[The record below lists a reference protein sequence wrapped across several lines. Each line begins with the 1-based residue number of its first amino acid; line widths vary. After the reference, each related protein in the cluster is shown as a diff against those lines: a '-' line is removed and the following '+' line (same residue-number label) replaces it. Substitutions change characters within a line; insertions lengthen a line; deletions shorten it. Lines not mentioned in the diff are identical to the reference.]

1 MTDTKAIQ
9 KRKRPD
15 LQPITEEGDNAR
27 YLTHMVSLK
36 SQPGID
42 LNNPDAVQERI
53 EWYFQKCI
61 DDDMKPGIEALALAL
76 HVNRKTLYSWAHDMS
91 RRNSP
96 QSNAV
101 KDAYQ
106 LISAMMEAYMQNGK
120 INPVAGIFL
129 MANNMGYQQKVT
141 HEVEQP
147 QTSSL
152 LEGKSAEELRARYAD
167 VIDMTDT
174 EPIKPAYYEDE
185 DF

>member
-1 MTDTKAIQ
+1 MTDTKAVQ

-15 LQPITEEGDNAR
+15 LQPIVEEGDNAR

-36 SQPGID
+36 AQPGID
-42 LNNPDAVQERI
+42 LNNPEAVQKRI

-61 DDDMKPGIEALALAL
+61 EDDMKPGIEALALAL
-76 HVNRKTLYSWAHDMS
+76 HVNRKTLYSWAHDMT
-91 RRNSP
+91 RRNSA
-96 QSNAV
+96 QSDAV

-141 HEVEQP
+141 HEVEPP

-152 LEGKSAEELRARYAD
+152 LEGKSVEELRARYAD
-167 VIDMTDT
+167 VIEMTNT
-174 EPIKPAYYEDE
+174 EPIKPAYDESE